1 MKKVLLVLLALASLF
16 VLSATR
22 SGAVT
27 LTEDFSTDPRQ
38 DGWQI
43 FGDTNLF
50 HWNPTNQ
57 NLEVT
62 WDSAQPNSYFHHPL
76 GTVLTRNDDFSLTFD
91 LELKDV
97 GPADSYLFSFEL
109 ALGFLNLNEAI
120 RPGFVRGAGVCPDLV
135 ELAYFRA
142 DDFGDPA
149 TVYPTCTDTNS
160 TFNYNG
166 FGAPDSTNYTL
177 VISNW
182 YRITMSYT
190 ASNQTLMAV
199 VTNLAG
205 NSSATVTQPLAA
217 TFTDFRADTVS
228 INNYNDAGQYPGF
241 EGSIL
246 AHGIVSNLVVVVP
259 PPPIQNLSGAFSNG
273 VWQAQLNSRSN
284 WLYTLERTTNFVS
297 WIPVGALVGGNGTN
311 VLLPDAEPVSDKAF
325 YRVRAERP

>member
-1 MKKVLLVLLALASLF
+1 MKKIRSLALAGLF
-16 VLSATR
+16 VLFATR
-22 SGAVT
+22 SGAAT
-27 LTEDFSTDPRQ
+27 ITENFSTDPRQ
-38 DGWQI
+38 NGWQV
-43 FGDTNLF
+43 FGNTNLF

-62 WDSAQPNSYFHHPL
+62 WDSTQPNSYFYHPL

-91 LELKDV
+91 LEFNNV

-109 ALGFLNLNEAI
+109 ALGFFNLNEAI
-120 RPGFVRGAGVCPDLV
+120 QPGFVRGAGATPDLV
-135 ELAYFRA
+135 ELAYFRD

-160 TFNYNG
+160 NFNYNG
-166 FGAPDSTNYTL
+166 VGAPDSTNYTL
-177 VISNW
+177 VVSNL

-205 NSSATVTQPLAA
+205 NSSATVIQPLAA
-217 TFTDFRADTVS
+217 TFTDFRADTISVNS
-228 INNYNDAGQYPGF
+228 YNDAGQYPGF

-246 AHGIVSNLVVVVP
+246 AHGIISHLVVVVP

-273 VWQAQLNSRSN
+273 VWQTQCLSQSN
-284 WLYTLERTTNFVS
+284 WLYTLERTTDFISWTPVAAPVS
-297 WIPVGALVGGNGTN
+297 GNGTN
-311 VLLPDAEPVSDKAF
+311 LFLPDPNPVSDRAF
-325 YRVRAERP
+325 YRIQAEKP